1 MIYSKHLQRLRESLV
16 RNGQS
21 ERGTTLIEMIVVI
34 SIISI
39 LSVGILYLM
48 TALFNSQAQGSQ
60 TGQQQSTA
68 QDLRNSLSASTQGLE
83 ANHLGS
89 KNGAGK
95 VTSVSLARDNFF
107 AELPDQGI
115 CVRYYYV
122 ERLRQVRAATEPLG
136 NCDLIRPVRGPN
148 ELVAPHGTPTGDCFA
163 PCWHSEPG
171 YPLYDAVLD
180 DDDSVHSFVVAS
192 NVGPNPNGVDGEVT
206 SSFAPFSYIDKSG
219 DDLNSEISVKGE
231 SSTVYNGTPDIN
243 SRISAIQ
250 VQLYIAGG
258 STPTSSKVG
267 PLSFSQRLTLIGEA
281 TDEDGALAAASSST
295 PFVAS
300 NILSS
305 GQITVQSD
313 GFIGGSVATN
323 ASVTMQPRS
332 EICGSIQLG
341 SAGNLNNDQ
350 GVVGCGGEVAHG
362 TLTLAAVT
370 APSSSSTSRF
380 WTQDSYSGS
389 NNPWNASQRSLTI
402 NSGTTVTLSG
412 TNYLLCSLTL
422 NGGSL
427 VIASGA
433 NVRIYLDNP
442 GNCPGSPSQ
451 QLVVNSGA
459 SINANAGA
467 GNSLAMLF
475 IGSATQSTFAVINS
489 QGQVNSVCAKPFAV
503 YAPRTDFTVNA
514 QGKFCG
520 AIAAKSLTVSS
531 QGRVN
536 GAPGAGSWSLP

>member
-1 MIYSKHLQRLRESLV
+1 MINTKHLNSLRKSLV

-21 ERGTTLIEMIVVI
+21 ERGTTLIELMVVI

-39 LSVGILYLM
+39 LSIGILYLI

-60 TGQQQSTA
+60 AGQQQSTA
-68 QDLRNSLSASTQGLE
+68 QDIRNSLSATSHDLE
-83 ANHLGS
+83 ASHLGS
-89 KNGAGK
+89 TNDAGK

-107 AELPDQGI
+107 AELPEQGI

-122 ERLRQVRAATEPLG
+122 ERLKQLREATAPLG
-136 NCDLIRPVRGPN
+136 SCDDIRPVRGPN
-148 ELVAPHGTPTGDCFA
+148 ELLTPHGTATGDCFA
-163 PCWHSEPG
+163 PCWHTDPG
-171 YPLYDAVLD
+171 YPLYDPVLD
-180 DDDSVHSFVVAS
+180 NDDSVHSFVVAS
-192 NVGPNPNGVDGEVT
+192 NVVPNPNGIDAEVT
-206 SSFAPFSYIDKSG
+206 ADYAPFSYRDKSG
-219 DDLNSEISVKGE
+219 DSLNSTISLKGN
-231 SSTVYNGTPDIN
+231 SGTVYDGTPAIN
-243 SRISAIQ
+243 SQVNVIG
-250 VQLYIAGG
+250 VQLYIAG
-258 STPTSSKVG
+258 SHTTTSIKVS
-267 PLSFSQRLTLIGEA
+267 PLSFSQRLTLVSEA

-362 TLTLAAVT
+362 TLTMAAVT

-380 WTQDSYSGS
+380 WTQDSYTGS
-389 NNPWNASQRSLTI
+389 NNPWSASQRSLTI

-412 TNYLLCSLTL
+412 TNYLLCRLTL

-427 VIASGA
+427 VVASGA
-433 NVRIYLDNP
+433 NVRLYFDNP
-442 GNCPGSPSQ
+442 GNCQGSPSQ
-451 QLVVNSGA
+451 QLVVNASS
-459 SINANAGA
+459 SINANAGT
-467 GNSLAMLF
+467 GNSLALLF
-475 IGSATQSTFAVINS
+475 IGSASQSTSAVINS
-489 QGQVNSVCAKPFAV
+489 QGLVNSTCTKPFAV
-503 YAPRTDFTVNA
+503 YAPLTDLTVNS

-520 AIAAKSLTVSS
+520 AIAAKSLMVSS
-531 QGRVN
+531 QGRVD
-536 GAPGAGSWSLP
+536 GAPGAGAWSLP